1 MARAAIALLAGLLL
15 PACGDGN
22 GSPGAGA
29 GANAGTLAY
38 LVSTCRRVSGLEETV
53 QHELRVTRG
62 DETATVYSVGPLG
75 PFASGAA
82 CVRWGRG
89 GGQIMNRFG
98 AFTRLGMT
106 PDGSGIVFELN
117 DETNVNPSARNLLPA
132 EQRGMYYVR
141 SDGSG
146 LRPLGPPSRFPAYH
160 SASGGWHHHKVLFAP
175 GGRLFTYG
183 DLGPDEDG
191 QEAPQVFVRD
201 VHTGA
206 AKQLTRLPPVPD
218 AGGNP
223 EIWNIRFIDARTIL
237 FWRFVESTDR
247 YSYKYVS
254 VDLDGKTTD
263 LDRIVE
269 LPDGTVITI
278 PVITSGKWA
287 ANFADVGGEAENGGS
302 RWEVFVT
309 DGTNVL
315 QLTRYNRFDTA
326 PNTPVL
332 AAFDGRVYFTASADP
347 LGTNPSYGCQIFSI
361 DPISRDTRQVTF
373 FECEGS
379 GRSTRGCFGRCR
391 VNTPLI
397 SSATGTLYFE
407 SLLDPLGQN
416 PRIWQVFAIEPDG
429 SGLRQLTDAR
439 GFVLSP
445 DGRHEVETVSWF
457 NHAPYDYWTYD

>member
-1 MARAAIALLAGLLL
+1 
-15 PACGDGN
+15 
-22 GSPGAGA
+22 
-29 GANAGTLAY
+29 
-38 LVSTCRRVSGLEETV
+38 VSGLEETV
-53 QHELRVTRG
+53 QHELRVVRG
-62 DETATVYSVGPLG
+62 DETTTVYSVGPLG
-75 PFASGAA
+75 PFESGGA
-82 CVRWGRG
+82 CVRSGRG
-89 GGQIMNRFG
+89 GRPILNRFG

-106 PDGSGIVFELN
+106 PDGTEIVFELN

-160 SASGGWHHHKVLFAP
+160 SASGGWHQHSFLFAP

-206 AKQLTRLPPVPD
+206 ATQLTRLPPIPD

-223 EIWNIRFIDARTIL
+223 EIYGPGFIDARTIL
-237 FWRFVESTDR
+237 FLRFVELTDR
-247 YSYKYVS
+247 HKHVS

-269 LPDGTVITI
+269 LPDGTLIPI

-287 ANFADVGGEAENGGS
+287 ANYTDVGGEAENGGT

-315 QLTRYNRFDTA
+315 QLTRYNRSDTVLSA
-326 PNTPVL
+326 PVF

-361 DPISRDTRQVTF
+361 DPISRDTRQVTSF
-373 FECEGS
+373 QCEGS
-379 GRSTRGCFGRCR
+379 GRSTWGCFGRCR
-391 VNTPLI
+391 VNTPQI
-397 SSATGTLYFE
+397 SSATGTLYFR
-407 SLLDPLGQN
+407 SRLDPLGQN
-416 PRIWQVFAIEPDG
+416 PRRIWQVFAIEPDG
-429 SGLRQLTDAR
+429 SGLRQLSDAR
-439 GFVLSP
+439 GFVPSP
-445 DGRHEVETVSWF
+445 DGRHEADTVDWF
-457 NHAPYDYWTYD
+457 THAPYD